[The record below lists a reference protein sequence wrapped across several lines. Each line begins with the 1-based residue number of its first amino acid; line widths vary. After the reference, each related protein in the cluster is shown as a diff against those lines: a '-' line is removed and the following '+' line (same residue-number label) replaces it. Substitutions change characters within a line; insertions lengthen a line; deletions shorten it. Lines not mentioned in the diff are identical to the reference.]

1 MSLFGV
7 DRGRLR
13 MLARL
18 FGLWVRPT
26 LLPLEVA
33 EHLRGRSRRM
43 VYVLEWRALSDLLA
57 LQIACTRHGL
67 PAPAR
72 VIMIGALR
80 LPRAALDLGRPAG
93 VLGRRRERRVPAAF
107 AALIASAGTGAA
119 ADVDLIPVTVL
130 WGRAPGRAGSSPRLF
145 SADPATQWRLRRFFS
160 TLVNGR
166 HTLVHLGEPQPVAA
180 LAAAGADREQTLRL
194 AARRLRLQIRHA
206 RTGIVGPKLS
216 QRRTII
222 QEVLRGHT
230 VRAAARALARHRGIS
245 RRAALG
251 LARRYANEIAADY
264 SSRFVFL
271 MAALLRRPLNRLYA
285 GIEIRHAERL
295 ASVEPGA
302 QLVYLPCHRSHMD
315 YVLLSY
321 VLYRRGL
328 AVPHIAA
335 GVNLNL
341 PVIGRLLRMGGA
353 FFVRRGFRG
362 DALYPAVFTQYLAVM
377 TARGHALEYFVEGG
391 RSRTGRL
398 LAPKTGLL
406 SMTVRSYLVDRR
418 RPVWLMPVFI
428 AYERLMEAQTY
439 VGELSGEP
447 KEEESV
453 LGLVR
458 ALPKLFQR
466 FGRVYLCFGTPLSL
480 AEQLA
485 PYAPAAGAAQPGH
498 VAAAV
503 AALGT
508 TVQQEVNA
516 AAFASPVAL
525 LALVLLA
532 TPRQAMAEA
541 DLVRQLDLCRRLL
554 ELAPYSDA
562 SGATPDGGAAI
573 VEYGIGF
580 GLIRREQHPLGPV
593 IRMPEKLALLSAYYR
608 NNVLHL
614 YALPSLIACAFLN
627 NETMTEAD
635 IQRLVW
641 RIYPYVAQEL
651 YLRYR
656 EPEVPA
662 VVIRLLG
669 VFAQLGLLSAAAGER
684 AWRRPPAGSAE
695 AVQLSLL
702 GQFALAVIERYYLA
716 IALLIAAGPDRI
728 TQEALELRCSQMAS
742 RMALIYQL
750 QSPEFFDRALFR
762 SFLDLLRSRAVI
774 ATDGEGR
781 LGFDDELLR
790 VASDARVVLS
800 EQIRHSI
807 LQVTHA

>member
-1 MSLFGV
+1 MNLIGLE
-7 DRGRLR
+7 RGRLR

-18 FGLWVRPT
+18 FALWVRPT
-26 LLPLEVA
+26 LLPPEAAAAPRVP
-33 EHLRGRSRRM
+33 GRHAL
-43 VYVLEWRALSDLLA
+43 YVFEWRALSDLLA
-57 LQIACTRHGL
+57 LQIACARHGL
-67 PAPAR
+67 PVPAR
-72 VIMIGALR
+72 TLTVGRLR
-80 LPRAALDLGRPAG
+80 LARAALSLGQPRG
-93 VLGRRRERRVPAAF
+93 VFRRRRARAPAAL
-107 AALIASAGTGAA
+107 AALFAVARSGAA
-119 ADVDLIPVTVL
+119 QDVDLVPVTVL
-130 WGRAPGRAGSSPRLF
+130 WGRAPGRAGSPNTRLF
-145 SADPATQWRLRRFFS
+145 AAGRLRRFFS

-166 HTLVHLGEPQPVAA
+166 HTLVHLGEPEP
-180 LAAAGADREQTLRL
+180 LAGLATQGADLEHGLRL
-194 AARRLRLQIRHA
+194 TVRRLRLHFRHT
-206 RTGIVGPKLS
+206 RTGIVGPDLS

-222 QEVLRGHT
+222 QEVVRGHS
-230 VRAAARALARHRGIS
+230 VRTAARALARHRGIS

-251 LARRYANEIAADY
+251 LARRYASEIAADY

-271 MAALLRRPLNRLYA
+271 LAGLLTPVLNRLYA
-285 GIEIRHAERL
+285 GIEVRHAERL
-295 ASVEPGA
+295 AALEPGA
-302 QLVYLPCHRSHMD
+302 QVVYLPCHRSHMD

-321 VLYRRGL
+321 VVYKRGT
-328 AVPHIAA
+328 AVPHVAA

-341 PVIGRLLRMGGA
+341 PVIGRLLRKGGA
-353 FFVRRGFRG
+353 FFIRRGFRG
-362 DALYPAVFTQYLAVM
+362 DALYPAVFEQYLAVLM
-377 TARGHALEYFVEGG
+377 ARGHALEYFIEGG

-398 LAPKTGLL
+398 LTPKTGML
-406 SMTVRSYLVDRR
+406 SMTVRSFLTDRR
-418 RPVWLMPVFI
+418 RPVLLLPVFL

-453 LGLVR
+453 LGLLR
-458 ALPKLFQR
+458 AFPKLFQR
-466 FGRVYLCFGTPLSL
+466 FGRAYLCFGQPLSL

-485 PYAPAAGAAQPGH
+485 PFASAASGEPARLAH
-498 VAAAV
+498 AV
-503 AALGT
+503 DALGT
-508 TVQQEVNA
+508 TVQQEINA

-554 ELAPYSDA
+554 ELAPYSEA
-562 SGATPDGGAAI
+562 SGATSDSGAAI
-573 VEYGIGF
+573 VEYGIRF
-580 GLIRREQHPLGPV
+580 GLVRREAHALGAV

-627 NETMTEAD
+627 NETMAEAD

-651 YLRYR
+651 YLRY
-656 EPEVPA
+656 PERDVPA
-662 VVIRLLG
+662 VVARLLG
-669 VFAQLGLLSAAAGER
+669 VFAELGLLSAAADER
-684 AWRRPPAGSAE
+684 AWRRPPAGTAE

-702 GQFALAVIERYYLA
+702 GQFTLAVIERYYLA

-728 TQEALELRCSQMAS
+728 TLHALEQRCSQMAS

-762 SFLDLLRSRAVI
+762 SFLDLLKSRAVI
-774 ATDGEGR
+774 SADAEGR